1 MVHLVLFL
9 LGVAALAAGLHWLA
23 DRPGSLVIDWQDYVI
38 ETSVFRAIVMLA
50 LLVGAAIFIWSALR
64 QIWRSPAVVGTILTQ
79 RREKRGLEA
88 LSSGIIAIGAGDR
101 QQATRYAI
109 QAKKALPNEPLTHL
123 LRAQAA
129 QLTGDRA
136 TARRV
141 FEAMLGSP
149 DTEQLGLRGLFLEA
163 EREGEP
169 DAARQFA
176 ERALALN
183 PKLGWSVDA
192 LFDLQCKAQDWYGAL
207 DTLAVA
213 RRNGQIDKRVADRRR
228 AVLLTAQAQ
237 GAEDTNPEQA
247 LKLALEA
254 HALAS
259 DLVPAAA
266 IAGRML
272 AARGNTPKAARI
284 LQRTWKQ
291 APHPELATAY
301 AHARPGDSP
310 RDRLERMRQLVRM
323 TPHSSEGYIALAAT
337 AIEAHDWPEARKAL
351 EPLIENRLTQRVCTQ
366 MARIEGGEH
375 GNTGKV
381 REWLARAIN
390 APRDPAWT
398 ADGVVV
404 DHWAPISPVT
414 GALDAFQW
422 KIPVEAID
430 TPQGTVLTDKVEE
443 LIGLGARAEPLLE
456 PPALEPSSADAKVV
470 VGPTANVPEL
480 PARQGVAGNTIETT
494 FVTPRPSQPD
504 GMGTPK
510 AEEQSVSLVT
520 GASDGT
526 AVAKET
532 VPRSTLGGKES
543 QVTGAA
549 SQSVKLAPGELD
561 FGRKSPE
568 GTTEAEARPNNEGT
582 SPAPQQTQTTNAKGS
597 DIPKGETTSDRGDLK
612 GAIGPKLFVA
622 PLASDDPGAN
632 AAEGDESRSTIEKR
646 VAGVRKG

>member
-1 MVHLVLFL
+1 MVRLVLFL

-38 ETSVFRAIVMLA
+38 ETSVLRAIVMLA
-50 LLVGAAIFIWSALR
+50 LLISAAIFIWSVLR
-64 QIWRSPAVVGTILTQ
+64 QIWKSPAVVGTILTQ
-79 RREKRGLEA
+79 RRERRGLEA
-88 LSSGIIAIGAGDR
+88 LSNGMIAISAGDR

-183 PKLGWSVDA
+183 PKLSWSVDA
-192 LFDLQCKAQDWYGAL
+192 LFDLQCKAQDWPGAL
-207 DTLAVA
+207 DTLTVA
-213 RRNGQIDKRVADRRR
+213 KRNGQIDKRVADRRR

-237 GAEDTNPEQA
+237 AAEDTNPEQA

-254 HALAS
+254 HTLAS

-301 AHARPGDSP
+301 AHARPGDSS

-323 TPHSSEGYIALAAT
+323 TPHNSEGYIALAAA
-337 AIEAHDWPEARKAL
+337 AIEARDWPEARTAL
-351 EPLIENRLTQRVCTQ
+351 EPLMENRLTQRVCTL

-375 GNTGKV
+375 GHTGKV

-390 APRDPAWT
+390 VQRDPAWT

-430 TPQGTVLTDKVEE
+430 TPQGTMLTDKVEE
-443 LIGLGARAEPLLE
+443 LVGLGARAEPLLE
-456 PPALEPSSADAKVV
+456 PPALEPSSPDAKVV
-470 VGPTANVPEL
+470 VGPTANVPDM
-480 PARQGVAGNTIETT
+480 PPRQGVAGDTIETT
-494 FVTPRPSQPD
+494 ISQPD
-504 GMGTPK
+504 GIGAPM
-510 AEEQSVSLVT
+510 AEEKLGPSVTVSAVVATKTLPPTKLGGEESRVTNAALQSVMPVPDKLNVGGQSPPEAT
-520 GASDGT
+520 EGEAGA
-526 AVAKET
+526 
-532 VPRSTLGGKES
+532 
-543 QVTGAA
+543 
-549 SQSVKLAPGELD
+549 
-561 FGRKSPE
+561 
-568 GTTEAEARPNNEGT
+568 NNEGT
-582 SPAPQQTQTTNAKGS
+582 LPTPQQTQTTNANVSKS
-597 DIPKGETTSDRGDLK
+597 PKGETMGGRGVLN
-612 GAIGPKLFVA
+612 AIEPKIFVPPRA
-622 PLASDDPGAN
+622 PDDPGAHVV
-632 AAEGDESRSTIEKR
+632 EGDESRSTIEKR